1 MKENRDFIVG
11 GIHKFQQKHQLPWSD
26 ITVGIAGDLMKT
38 LAGQKV
44 LYSKPLPDYAL
55 FMPENMADAEK
66 ILAEFAALGCPVDR
80 DEISSKPGVVLW
92 IYVFSLKVPV
102 TKGPFPAIKE
112 PEGWHNPLVNR
123 RKLESAALPGE
134 MTPLVFKNEQYRLE
148 NVMAHFLTPG
158 AESHSRPTSEYHFRI
173 RRVANDTLISIP
185 LMNHYFASGYV
196 KDDFCYCFAT
206 NLGENGRSLSMIRS
220 DDLIS
225 WEKIRRVLDL
235 RQEQISIC
243 NTGVTFD
250 GSRYVMLYEC
260 NDPAYPIFTFK
271 FLASDDL
278 INWEPIEGAIYGADK
293 YVGGPALYWSCGWYY
308 VTYVDLFIHPEVR
321 QVCFRTSISRSKD
334 LINWED
340 APEERAVVMPDFN
353 NRPDPEHFPEVYDV
367 NASDA
372 EFIEEDGKVKVFFIG
387 GNQWGVSDN
396 QVAEY
401 NGTADQLFQEFFK

>member
-1 MKENRDFIVG
+1 
-11 GIHKFQQKHQLPWSD
+11 
-26 ITVGIAGDLMKT
+26 
-38 LAGQKV
+38 
-44 LYSKPLPDYAL
+44 
-55 FMPENMADAEK
+55 
-66 ILAEFAALGCPVDR
+66 
-80 DEISSKPGVVLW
+80 
-92 IYVFSLKVPV
+92 
-102 TKGPFPAIKE
+102 
-112 PEGWHNPLVNR
+112 
-123 RKLESAALPGE
+123 
-134 MTPLVFKNEQYRLE
+134 MTPLVFKNERYRLE

-206 NLGENGRSLSMIRS
+206 NLGEGGKSLSMIRS

-235 RQEQISIC
+235 RKEQISIC

-278 INWEPIEGAIYGADK
+278 TDWQPIEGAIYGADK
-293 YVGGPALYWSCGWYY
+293 YVGGPALYWSCGYYY
-308 VTYVDLFIHPEVR
+308 VTYVDLFIHPTVR
-321 QVCFRTSISRSKD
+321 QVCFRTSISRSRD
-334 LINWED
+334 LIHWED
-340 APEERAVVMPDFN
+340 APEERAVVMPDFS
-353 NRPDPEHFPEVYDV
+353 NRPNPEYFPEVYDV